1 MSHPSR
7 PEDNAETA
15 EHLRFMRQ
23 ALRLAALGEG
33 RASPNP
39 MVGALVV
46 RQGIIVGRGYHVYER
61 RLHAEVVAL
70 EQAGPMAAGADLY
83 VTLEPCCHHGRTPP
97 CTEAILRSGVR
108 RVFAAVS
115 DPNPLVAGQGF
126 QELRDAGIEVCEGLL
141 EDTARRMNAGFFHS
155 VRHRRPWVTLK
166 LGMSLDGRIA
176 APDGSSK
183 WITGEASRRDVQRL
197 RYASDAVL
205 VGIGTVLKDNPS
217 LDVRWRRKKSILKVI
232 LDAGLRCPLD
242 ARLFE
247 SGDPVLVFSAASG
260 KLGSAARSIP
270 GATIVEVDEKGGE
283 LDWLSVLQ
291 ELGRRQVRNLLVEG
305 GSAVAGSLLRS
316 GLANRVRFYIAPMIL
331 GGDAVAG
338 LGALGLP
345 DLGHAIRLEQ
355 FTLRRLG
362 RDFVVEADVAT
373 WHGRPRP

>member
-1 MSHPSR
+1 
-7 PEDNAETA
+7 
-15 EHLRFMRQ
+15 MRQ